1 MAEGKVEIV
10 SNLFSYCLRNM
21 AEGKVEIVSKVTI
34 KPISP
39 TPNHLKHF
47 QISLLDEIAP
57 PPSVYVPVVLFY
69 SASNNDFPKISRKLK
84 SSLSQILTI
93 YYPFCGKIKGSKRN
107 YNVDC
112 NDEGVLYLEAR
123 APSKLSDFLNNNT
136 NQQLNEI
143 KGFLPLDPYKPKL
156 DDDDEDRLIM
166 AVQVTELG
174 YGGMAIGVCISHKV
188 CDGTTVATF
197 PQLLLCLH
205 VKNHPHNI

>member
-1 MAEGKVEIV
+1 
-10 SNLFSYCLRNM
+10 M

-84 SSLSQILTI
+84 T
-93 YYPFCGKIKGSKRN
+93 
-107 YNVDC
+107 
-112 NDEGVLYLEAR
+112 R

-197 PQLLLCLH
+197 LQAWSQKAMGEGSEVVASSLSLNMKLH
-205 VKNHPHNI
+205 CFFHPKA